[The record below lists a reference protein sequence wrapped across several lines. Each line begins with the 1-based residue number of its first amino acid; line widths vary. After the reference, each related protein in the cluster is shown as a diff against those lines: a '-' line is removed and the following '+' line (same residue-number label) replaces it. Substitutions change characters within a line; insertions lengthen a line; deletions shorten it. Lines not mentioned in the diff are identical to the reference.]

1 MLSTMHVYKRH
12 TLSDIYIYKVQFWKM
27 RVMAG
32 RRKTM
37 RIECTLVE
45 WNIKHVL
52 VYIIGIINNSGDMGF
67 CARKLPKA
75 IRAAE

>member
-1 MLSTMHVYKRH
+1 
-12 TLSDIYIYKVQFWKM
+12 
-27 RVMAG
+27 MAG

-67 CARKLPKA
+67 CAQKLPKA
-75 IRAAE
+75 E